1 MKTRHIVYFIARSE
15 RVPQVLKDALQRIST
30 HEIDLFF
37 DLDGTHALDKRY
49 ANHLSKELGIDL
61 LALFEQAIQAG
72 IHLYACQMNVMNS
85 CHLHCID
92 GVEPAGVVT
101 FLECAY
107 RADAVFSY

>member
-1 MKTRHIVYFIARSE
+1 MKTGHIVYFIARSE
-15 RVPQVLKDALQRIST
+15 RVPHVLKDALRRST
-30 HEIDLFF
+30 TYEIDLFF
-37 DLDGTHALDKRY
+37 DLDGTHALDTRY
-49 ANHLSKELGIDL
+49 ADQLSKELEINL
-61 LALFEQAIQAG
+61 AALFEQVIQAG